1 MNLIEVKNV
10 SKKYDDFELDNISFE
25 LKKRYN
31 NGINR

>member
-25 LKKRYN
+25 LKK
-31 NGINR
+31 GTIMGL